1 MTSTPPHKT
10 EHSKHPEAGQDPL
23 GRLDNDLEAFEAKR
37 RKTPPVTGLGGA
49 AGDGYRVLGQMLGGV
64 LGGVGLGWFADRLA
78 HTSPL
83 GLVIGLVIGSGLS
96 IWSTIQTAS
105 RIGAAP
111 KIERGTVDPA
121 PIDDDDDD
129 HA

>member
-1 MTSTPPHKT
+1 MTSTPPHRTK
-10 EHSKHPEAGQDPL
+10 HSIHPEAGQDPL
-23 GRLDNDLEAFEAKR
+23 GRLDDDLEAFEAGR
-37 RKTPPVTGLGGA
+37 RKTPSATGLGGA

-64 LGGVGLGWFADRLA
+64 LGGVGLGSFADYLA

-83 GLVIGLVIGSGLS
+83 GLVSGLVIGSGLS

-105 RIGAAP
+105 RIGAAA
-111 KIERGTVDPA
+111 KTKRGTVDPA
-121 PIDDDDDD
+121 PIDDDD

>member
-1 MTSTPPHKT
+1 MTSKPPHQT
-10 EHSKHPEAGQDPL
+10 EHNKRPEAGQDPL
-23 GRLDNDLEAFEAKR
+23 GRLDHDLEAFEAKR
-37 RKTPPVTGLGGA
+37 RRTPPATGLGGA

-64 LGGVGLGWFADRLA
+64 LGGVGLGWFVDRLA

-83 GLVIGLVIGSGLS
+83 GLVSGLVIGSGLS

-111 KIERGTVDPA
+111 RTKRGTVEPA
-121 PIDDDDDD
+121 PIDDDEDND
-129 HA
+129 A